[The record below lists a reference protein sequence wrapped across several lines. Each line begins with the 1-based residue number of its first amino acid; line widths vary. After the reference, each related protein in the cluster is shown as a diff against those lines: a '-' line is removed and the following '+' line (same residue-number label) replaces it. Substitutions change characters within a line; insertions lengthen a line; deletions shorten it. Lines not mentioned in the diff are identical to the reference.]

1 MRMWQLFCNE
11 QVVDTEDLK
20 TNVYEEAHTY
30 FRLRKNLNH
39 ESFNKLF
46 VVKEYGRPRK
56 SVGNIEWW
64 REESTSL
71 DDFQKG
77 INMELLLTCLFSLF
91 VISLIAVV
99 DRKFK

>member
-1 MRMWQLFCNE
+1 MGMWQLFCNDE
-11 QVVDTEDLK
+11 VVDTVDLK

-46 VVKEYGRPRK
+46 VVKEYVRPRK
-56 SVGNIEWW
+56 SIGNIEWW

-71 DDFQKG
+71 DDF
-77 INMELLLTCLFSLF
+77 
-91 VISLIAVV
+91 
-99 DRKFK
+99 